1 MTSKAIDVR
10 KRELYSTDQ
19 FYFPRGYEGIK
30 GILIS
35 KGEINSRIRR
45 ISQEL
50 MADYK
55 DKNPIFLG
63 VMTGVVHFFSS
74 LLLDT
79 ENFNFPFE
87 YHFVRAS
94 SYIGTDR
101 KKLKLQTPDLET
113 LRGKDV
119 VIVEDIVDSGYTLA
133 GIREYLGD
141 VPKSLEFCVMLDK
154 KDKRIVKDIEP
165 KYIGFTIPDYFVIGY
180 GLDYN
185 DKYRNFPHIAVLEE
199 YVYSNGEK

>member
-1 MTSKAIDVR
+1 MASKPIDVR
-10 KRELYSTDQ
+10 KWNLYSTDQ
-19 FYFPRGYEGIK
+19 FYFPEGYEGIK
-30 GILIS
+30 GVLIS

-45 ISQEL
+45 LSQEL
-50 MADYK
+50 MDDYK
-55 DKNPIFLG
+55 EKNPIFLG

-79 ENFNFPFE
+79 ENLNFPFE
-87 YHFVRAS
+87 YHFVRAA
-94 SYIGTDR
+94 SYEGTER
-101 KKLKLQTPDLET
+101 KKLKLKTPDLET

-141 VPKSLEFCVMLDK
+141 IPRSLEFCVMLDK
-154 KDKRIVKDIEP
+154 KDKRVVKDIEP
-165 KYIGFTIPDYFVIGY
+165 KYVGFIIPDYFVIGY

-185 DKYRNFPHIAVLEE
+185 DKYRNFPHIAVLDES
-199 YVYSNGEK
+199 VYSGE